1 MHIGIPVES
10 MPFEGR
16 VGLIPEA
23 CADLVRAGH
32 PVMLQTGAGLG
43 SGYNDAAYEQA
54 GVQILDNL
62 PDLLARSELIIRVKA
77 PDEQML
83 DLLEARH
90 VVFSF
95 LHLAAAPAL
104 AVRLQQSGCTAI
116 GFETVSESGQLPVL
130 SPMSEI
136 AGRLSVQI
144 GAGLL
149 HGPQG
154 GRGVMLGGIA
164 STDRGRVV
172 ILGAGHAGHSACQV
186 AAALAAKVTVFD
198 LNRQRLQAVRDL
210 GNNVTG
216 LYPFEDRLREQVCKA
231 DLLIGAVLLPG
242 ARAPHLVPE
251 AWVQEMQPGSVIVD
265 ISVDQGGCIETTR
278 PTDYNEPVFRYAD
291 VIHFGVTNMPGAVA
305 RTASQALSSVLL
317 PYALRLAASSDQGAD
332 QMDPVLTDAINVRA
346 GQIVNSVVAQ
356 ALEKD

>member
-1 MHIGIPVES
+1 MHIGIPKET

-16 VGLIPEA
+16 VGLVPEA

-32 PVMLQTGAGLG
+32 KVMLQSGAGVT
-43 SGYNDAAYEQA
+43 SGYDDAAYQQA
-54 GVQILDNL
+54 GVLILDSL
-62 PDLLARSELIIRVKA
+62 SELVAEAELLIKVKQ
-77 PDEQML
+77 PD
-83 DLLEARH
+83 DSLLGLLQQRH
-90 VVFSF
+90 TLFCF
-95 LHLAAAPAL
+95 LHLAADKAL
-104 AVRLQQSGCTAI
+104 AARLQQIGCTAI
-116 GFETVSESGQLPVL
+116 GFETVSVAGKLPVL
-130 SPMSEI
+130 APMSEI

-149 HGPQG
+149 HGPHG

-198 LNRQRLQAVRDL
+198 LNRERLQAARDL
-210 GNNVTG
+210 GNNVTA
-216 LYPFEDRLREQVCKA
+216 LYPFEDRMQEQISRA
-231 DLLIGAVLLPG
+231 DLLIGAVLIAG
-242 ARAPHLVPE
+242 ARAPHLVSE
-251 AWVQEMQPGSVIVD
+251 SLVQEMQPGSVIVD

-278 PTDYNEPVFRYAD
+278 PTDYNDPVFRYAD
-291 VIHFGVTNMPGAVA
+291 VVHFGVTNMPGAVA

-317 PYALRLAASSDQGAD
+317 PYALRLAASSDPGAD
-332 QMDPVLTDAINVRA
+332 QMDPVLIDAINVRA

>member
-1 MHIGIPVES
+1 MHIGIPAET

-32 PVMLQTGAGLG
+32 KVMLQTGAGLT
-43 SGYNDAAYEQA
+43 SGYADDSYQQV
-54 GVQILDNL
+54 GVQILDSL
-62 PDLLARSELIIRVKA
+62 AAVVADAELLIKVKQ
-77 PDEQML
+77 PDEPL
-83 DLLEARH
+83 LSLLEARH
-90 VVFSF
+90 TVFCF
-95 LHLAAAPAL
+95 LHLAADPVL
-104 AVRLQQSGCTAI
+104 AERLQQTGCTAI
-116 GFETVSESGQLPVL
+116 AFETVSVAGKLPVL
-130 SPMSEI
+130 APMSEI

-149 HGPQG
+149 HGPHG

-198 LNRQRLQAVRDL
+198 LDRERLQAARDL
-210 GNNVTG
+210 GNNVTA
-216 LYPFEDRLREQVCKA
+216 LYPFADRLQEQVRRA
-231 DLLIGAVLLPG
+231 DLLIGAVLIAG
-242 ARAPHLVPE
+242 ARAPHLVSE
-251 AWVQEMQPGSVIVD
+251 ELVQQMRPGSVIVD

-278 PTDYNEPVFRYAD
+278 ATDYNEPTFRYAD

-305 RTASQALSSVLL
+305 RTASQALSSVIL
-317 PYALRLAASSDQGAD
+317 PFALRLADSAGQLDQV
-332 QMDPVLTDAINVRA
+332 MTDAINVKA
-346 GQIVNSVVAQ
+346 GQIVNPVVAK

>member
-1 MHIGIPVES
+1 MHIGIPSES

-32 PVMLQTGAGLG
+32 KVMLQSGAGVI
-43 SGYNDAAYEQA
+43 SGYDDKTYQQA
-54 GVQILDNL
+54 GVLILENL
-62 PDLLARSELIIRVKA
+62 TEVVAKSELLIKVKQ
-77 PDEQML
+77 PDDALL
-83 DLLEARH
+83 DQLQQRH
-90 VVFSF
+90 TLFCF
-95 LHLAAAPAL
+95 LHLAADRTL

-116 GFETVSESGQLPVL
+116 AFETVSEYGQLPLL

-136 AGRLSVQI
+136 AGTLSVQI

-149 HGPQG
+149 HSPQG

-164 STDRGRVV
+164 STEQGRVV
-172 ILGAGHAGHSACQV
+172 ILGAGHAGYSACRL
-186 AAALAAKVTVFD
+186 AAAHGAQVTVFD
-198 LNRQRLQAVRDL
+198 LDRQRLQAVREL
-210 GNNVTG
+210 GANVTA
-216 LYPFEDRLREQVCKA
+216 LYPFNNRLQQQVSEA

-242 ARAPHLVPE
+242 ARAPHLVSE
-251 AWVQEMQPGSVIVD
+251 AMVQSMQPGSVIVD
-265 ISVDQGGCIETTR
+265 ISVDQGGCIETSR
-278 PTDYNEPVFRYAD
+278 ATDYNDPVFHYAD

-317 PYALRLAASSDQGAD
+317 PYVLRLADDNGQI
-332 QMDPVLTDAINVRA
+332 DPVLSDAINVRA